1 MKING
6 PFLTPFTLIM
16 LVISQDFPFSMFMYA
31 VATKVISHFNDNDKE
46 LKVYRQKT
54 KKSK

>member
-1 MKING
+1 MV

-16 LVISQDFPFSMFMYA
+16 LAIPQDFPLSMFMYA
-31 VATKVISHFNDNDKE
+31 VATKVISYFNDNDKE

>member
-6 PFLTPFTLIM
+6 PLSDPLYLIM
-16 LVISQDFPFSMFMYA
+16 LVISQDFSLSMFMYV
-31 VATKVISHFNDNDKE
+31 VATRVISHFNDNDKE